1 MATVLESP
9 LKTNNM
15 LLVVRINLFELV
27 KDLHFLE
34 PCSIP
39 VKDISCVSTQAND
52 KRNVHRFLVSH
63 DLDSYFFAC
72 IADLSM

>member
-1 MATVLESP
+1 M
-9 LKTNNM
+9 
-15 LLVVRINLFELV
+15 
-27 KDLHFLE
+27 
-34 PCSIP
+34 
-39 VKDISCVSTQAND
+39 DISCVSTQANG